1 VDRTHGLPSLLTN
14 ARDAFD
20 GGFPGSGSPE
30 KRLALRVQVVRVDD
44 AESMRL
50 TVGGNGLG
58 IPAAIREAARAP
70 FSAAEPRER
79 GTGRGLP
86 ISCGV
91 VRDHEGRL
99 WIESVSPLRGM
110 TAVHVDVPLS
120 LGKSIGC
127 SAAGG
132 AR

>member
-14 ARDAFD
+14 VRDAVD
-20 GGFPGSGSPE
+20 GRFPGSGSPE
-30 KRLALRVQVVRVDD
+30 KRLTLRVQGVCVDD
-44 AESMRL
+44 VESLRTTAE
-50 TVGGNGLG
+50 GNGFG
-58 IPAAIREAARAP
+58 ITAAIRARVLDP
-70 FSAAEPRER
+70 FSAAEPREY
-79 GTGRGLP
+79 GTRLELS
-86 ISCGV
+86 ISHGV
-91 VRDHEGRL
+91 VRDPEGRL
-99 WIESVSPLRGM
+99 WIESVSPPRGM